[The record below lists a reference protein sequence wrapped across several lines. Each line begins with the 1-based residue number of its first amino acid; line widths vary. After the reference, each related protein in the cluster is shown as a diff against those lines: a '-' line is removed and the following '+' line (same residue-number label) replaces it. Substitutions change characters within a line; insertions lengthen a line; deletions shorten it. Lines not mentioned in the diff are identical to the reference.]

1 MLPEV
6 EDMLIASLG
15 LRFGRSVRHYLGY
28 LGGGQNHRTQ
38 LLKDTWP
45 NYSLDQLLPAPTL
58 RLF

>member
-28 LGGGQNHRTQ
+28 LGGGTEPQNTATERHVAKLQ
-38 LLKDTWP
+38 P
-45 NYSLDQLLPAPTL
+45 
-58 RLF
+58 

>member
-28 LGGGQNHRTQ
+28 LGGDRT
-38 LLKDTWP
+38 TEHS
-45 NYSLDQLLPAPTL
+45 Y
-58 RLF
+58 